1 MPASTGKTLPVAPR
15 ILPQMSW
22 LVAAL
27 YDRVMGP
34 PERAC
39 VSGWREELLGTMAGN
54 VLEIGAG
61 TGYNVPHYPATVG
74 RLTLAEPD
82 GAMRKR
88 LAVTCESGDS
98 IAVRDRV
105 AIVDATAEALPFAD
119 ASFDAVVGTFVLCT
133 VKSPAAVLS
142 EVRRVLKPS
151 GAYVFLEHGAAAE
164 GSARLRWQQRLEPVW
179 RVAADGCHLTRR
191 ADEAIAEA
199 GLGIERVERESMR
212 RAAPFLRP
220 TVRGIARR

>member
-1 MPASTGKTLPVAPR
+1 
-15 ILPQMSW
+15 MSW

-39 VSGWREELLGTMAGN
+39 VSGWRKELLGTIAGN

-88 LAVTCESGDS
+88 LAVMCESGES
-98 IAVRDRV
+98 LAARDRITI
-105 AIVDATAEALPFAD
+105 ADATAEALPFAD

-151 GAYVFLEHGAAAE
+151 GAYLFLEHGAAAE
-164 GSARLRWQQRLEPVW
+164 SSARLRWQRALEPVW

-191 ADEAIAEA
+191 ADQAIADA
-199 GLGIERVERESMR
+199 GLVIESLQRESMR